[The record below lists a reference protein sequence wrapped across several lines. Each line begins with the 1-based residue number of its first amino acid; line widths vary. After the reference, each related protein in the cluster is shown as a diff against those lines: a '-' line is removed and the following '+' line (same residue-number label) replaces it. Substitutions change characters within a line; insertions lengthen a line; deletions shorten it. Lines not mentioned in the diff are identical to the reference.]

1 MKRLLI
7 ALACLAAIGVSN
19 ASADTLAVDKID
31 LDIESYLQR
40 ILSGE
45 DAACYEHIVSALVP
59 KSERSEY
66 YLRFE
71 DTNQET
77 AIEVGSY
84 DFSYLY
90 TCIGG
95 RLLSWDTG
103 ESTVLKDFN

>member
-1 MKRLLI
+1 MKSLLR
-7 ALACLAAIGVSN
+7 ALSCLFAIGVSN
-19 ASADTLAVDKID
+19 ANADTLAVDTID

-45 DAACYEHIVSALVP
+45 DAACYDYIISSLVP

-77 AIEVGSY
+77 AIEIGSY
-84 DFSYLY
+84 DSSYLY

-95 RLLSWDTG
+95 KLLSWDTG